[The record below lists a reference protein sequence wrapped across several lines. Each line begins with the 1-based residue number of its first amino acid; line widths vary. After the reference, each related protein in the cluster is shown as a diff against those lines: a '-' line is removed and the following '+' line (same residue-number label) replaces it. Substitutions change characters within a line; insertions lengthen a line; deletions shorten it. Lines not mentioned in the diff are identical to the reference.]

1 MSRVVS
7 QDIHSHICTNMYIR
21 MIIKFVSLFKALGH
35 PTFLSLK
42 SDALRRY
49 LILYSESCFVSN
61 IWHQIMHALLKPEKC
76 L

>member
-1 MSRVVS
+1 
-7 QDIHSHICTNMYIR
+7 